1 MAIFLLF
8 LEFQLLLR
16 FGYTLVFHSTEL
28 EFANPI
34 VEFADAVSLI
44 LLQETIKNAIE
55 DSITWPVRKVIPIV
69 PGDYR

>member
-1 MAIFLLF
+1 MVIFLLF

-16 FGYTLVFHSTEL
+16 FGYTLVFHSREL
-28 EFANPI
+28 EFAHPI
-34 VEFADAVSLI
+34 VEFVDTISLI

-55 DSITWPVRKVIPIV
+55 DSITRPVRKVIPIV

>member
-1 MAIFLLF
+1 MAISLLF
-8 LEFQLLLR
+8 LAFQLLLR
-16 FGYTLVFHSTEL
+16 FGCTLVFHSGEL

-34 VEFADAVSLI
+34 VEFVDVIALI
-44 LLQETIKNAIE
+44 FLQETIKNAIE